1 MTREPRCRLTA
12 GICAKR
18 VSDGKEGVSCAERTL
33 CSAAVPTTIPVRVVR
48 DCPVVGQPVVLSRDQ
63 VFLDYLLMSESQPT
77 CSNIHNC
84 VTQYGDIKNI
94 EQCLLHSPSKH
105 FPAEEKP

>member
-1 MTREPRCRLTA
+1 M
-12 GICAKR
+12 
-18 VSDGKEGVSCAERTL
+18 
-33 CSAAVPTTIPVRVVR
+33 
-48 DCPVVGQPVVLSRDQ
+48 VLSRDQ
-63 VFLDYLLMSESQPT
+63 VFLDYLLMSESAPT

-105 FPAEEKP
+105 FSAEEKPQSL